1 MKAACGIRCLKCSE
15 FWSRITGKKNSG
27 TRTDFRRNLDHVP
40 NFSVTKSPLAD
51 AEARRKIGE
60 ELDRTFF
67 VEAGAGSGKTKSLVD
82 RMIALLKAGK
92 CGIGEIAAVTFTRKA
107 AAELRGRFQVELER
121 AVADPGIASPERER
135 LAPALQSLEQ
145 CYIGTIHSFCAKLL
159 RERPIEIG
167 LDPDFVEMEELEND
181 VFRDDCWNEY
191 IVRARLE
198 ETNVLRSLDEAGL
211 APEDLKGAFDAVSL
225 YPEVALVEG
234 RPDIPEYEKH
244 RAALERFLAR
254 ARQAVPKER
263 PEKGYDGLQ
272 QKMRQCFRR
281 QSNLGFADHRLLM
294 ETFEVLDKDPKV
306 TLYKWPSEEA
316 AKTFKAEYEDFR
328 ENVVEPALKAWREY
342 RQDRIV
348 RFLQPAI
355 RFFEGR
361 RREEN
366 KLNYEDLLMHAARL
380 LRDNPEV
387 RRYFSHKFT
396 HMLVD
401 EFQDTDPIQ
410 TEVLMYLKGADREE
424 RDWQKLRPEPGSLF
438 LVGDPKQS
446 IYRFRRADIDIY
458 NLFKKIVEE
467 GGGEVLRLTTNF
479 RSLDVLAEWN
489 NPVWKAVLPAEADRY
504 QAEFAPLETVR
515 SDVEG
520 CCSGVYKIVA
530 PRVPRHKGEDIARF
544 DAGVIGDWIRWA
556 CGNVKLAH
564 NYGDTN
570 LNSKVSPGKQHD
582 NLSAVGIKV
591 SVPIIARPAR
601 PSDFLILFRFKK
613 NMDLYAR
620 ALEERGIPFEI
631 TGSDAF
637 AESEEIGEIT
647 NLAIALNDPENPIY
661 AVAVLRGIF
670 FGVSDEQ
677 LLEFKREGGRF
688 NFAMPGKDIFASKK
702 LGAVYVSM
710 ALAKLRE
717 WRMWT
722 LELPVSAA
730 LQKIFEDSGIL
741 NFYASLEMGSSRVGN
756 VLKLLEI
763 VRSQERKGVTAFAQI
778 VRFLEEL
785 SEVREIEEMSLTP
798 ARENAVRLMNLHKA
812 KGLEAPVV
820 FLANPVGIKDHEVE
834 KHVVRVGGGTFPKGT
849 PWHGRPG
856 ASDGESGP
864 LGYFVFKE
872 GKDSGKSGHYQRKL
886 LSQPVGWE
894 EAAEEEDKYDAAE
907 EIRLQYVA
915 ATRARNMLVISTYAG
930 DMKNKAWK
938 TVDEALGGV
947 PELEISP
954 SRLAREDK
962 GEGKREKV
970 VLKKPEV
977 ERARKEIAEN
987 LKSASEPTYAI
998 ERVTALARR
1007 EIWPGEKPEPGKR
1020 GPKGKEK
1027 TEPAAGRI
1035 YLRRREPGFGL
1046 TWGRLVHHVLEA
1058 IGSGRLKFAM
1068 IPGFHSHCEES
1079 PFGETTKQSR
1089 PTRLRSPRSARD
1101 DDASA
1106 RETEA
1111 KKDALKP
1118 EVLDRK
1124 DRVMLELFIEN
1135 MLAAE
1140 ESDFSDKE
1148 RLLAHIEAILG
1159 SPFWA
1164 RVMKAEKRYFE
1175 IPFSIRTSQQQLVDT
1190 GKEMGREKRK
1200 NGGKEK
1206 ASKSIADVIRA
1217 AEIPV
1222 ILSGTIDLVFWE
1234 PAHDAKPG
1242 GWVIADYKTDLIRPQ
1257 LLDEDLAELVA
1268 MYVPQIRLY
1277 ARFWSQITDEPVLES
1292 GLYFTSINRWVN
1304 TPLS

>member
-1 MKAACGIRCLKCSE
+1 M
-15 FWSRITGKKNSG
+15 
-27 TRTDFRRNLDHVP
+27 TR
-40 NFSVTKSPLAD
+40 TKSPLAD
-51 AEARRKIGE
+51 AEARQKIGE

-92 CGIGEIAAVTFTRKA
+92 CSIGEIAAVTFTRKA

-121 AVADPGIASPERER
+121 AVADPGTDPPVQER
-135 LAPALQSLEQ
+135 LAAALQSLEQ

-198 ETNVLRSLDEAGL
+198 ETDILRSLDEAGL

-225 YPEVALVEG
+225 YPEVAVVGG
-234 RPDIPEYEKH
+234 RPDIPEYEKY

-281 QSNLGFADHRLLM
+281 QLNMGFGDHRVLM

-306 TLYKWPSEEA
+306 TLYKWPSKEEA
-316 AKTFKAEYEDFR
+316 EAFKTEYEDFR
-328 ENVVEPALKAWREY
+328 EEVVEPALKAWREY

-355 RFFEGR
+355 RFFEER
-361 RREEN
+361 RKEEN

-380 LRDNPEV
+380 LQDNPEV
-387 RRYFSHKFT
+387 RRYFSRKFT
-396 HMLVD
+396 RMLVD

-410 TEVLMYLKGADREE
+410 AEVLMYLKGADREE

-489 NPVWKAVLPAEADRY
+489 NPVWKAVLPAEADKY

-515 SDVEG
+515 PDVEG
-520 CCSGVYKIVA
+520 CCSGVHKIVA
-530 PRVPRHKGEDIARF
+530 PRVPRHKGEEIARF
-544 DAGVIGDWIRWA
+544 DAAAIGDWIRWV
-556 CGNVKLAH
+556 CDGHVKLAH
-564 NYGDTN
+564 NYGDTK
-570 LNSKVSPGKQHD
+570 LNS
-582 NLSAVGIKV
+582 NT
-591 SVPIIARPAR
+591 IIARPAQ
-601 PSDFLILFRFKK
+601 PSDFLILTRYKK
-613 NMDLYAR
+613 HMDLYAR

-631 TGSDAF
+631 AGSAGF

-647 NLAIALNDPENPIY
+647 NLALALNDRENPIY
-661 AVAVLRGIF
+661 TVAVLRGIF

-688 NFAMPGKDIFASKK
+688 NFAMPGKDILASKK

-717 WRMWT
+717 WRKWT

-763 VRSQERKGVTAFAQI
+763 VRSQERKGATAFAQI

-812 KGLEAPVV
+812 KGLEAPIV

-834 KHVVRVGGGTFPKGT
+834 KHVVRVGTFPKGT
-849 PWHGRPG
+849 PRHGYPG
-856 ASDGESGP
+856 ASDGGSGP

-872 GKDSGKSGHYQRKL
+872 GKDSGKSGHYQRKH

-938 TVDEALGGV
+938 TIDEALGGV
-947 PELEISP
+947 PELEIPTREKLYAKTLPRSSKLKTTFPPGSP
-954 SRLAREDK
+954 LPLAGEDR
-962 GEGKREKV
+962 GEGAREKV
-970 VLKKPEV
+970 VISKAEV
-977 ERARKEIAEN
+977 ERARREIAEN
-987 LKSASEPTYAI
+987 LKAAAAPTYAV
-998 ERVTALARR
+998 EKVTALAKKER
-1007 EIWPGEKPEPGKR
+1007 EL
-1020 GPKGKEK
+1020 
-1027 TEPAAGRI
+1027 PARKHDAG
-1035 YLRRREPGFGL
+1035 LGL
-1046 TWGRLVHHVLEA
+1046 SWGRLVHQVLEA
-1058 IGSGRLKFAM
+1058 IGSGRLRISPSPTPSPVKGEGKDKAKFVKD
-1068 IPGFHSHCEES
+1068 S
-1079 PFGETTKQSR
+1079 PAPSPIKGEGKDKVELLKDSPSPLVREGKRQAAVLSGSPSPLVGEGWGEGER
-1089 PTRLRSPRSARD
+1089 AKLRS
-1101 DDASA
+1101 
-1106 RETEA
+1106 
-1111 KKDALKP
+1111 
-1118 EVLDRK
+1118 
-1124 DRVMLELFIEN
+1124 FIEN
-1135 MLAAE
+1135 ILTAE
-1140 ESDFSDKE
+1140 EGDLSDAE
-1148 RLLAHIEAILG
+1148 RLLAHVEAILS
-1159 SPFWA
+1159 SPFWT

-1175 IPFSIRTSQQQLVDT
+1175 IPFSIKTDKAGLEAQGGSKVKGELGGHNTYPSSFASPKKFRKA
-1190 GKEMGREKRK
+1190 GKEGVA
-1200 NGGKEK
+1200 GTK
-1206 ASKSIADVIRA
+1206 AEDNRGADL
-1217 AEIPV
+1217 PV
-1222 ILSGTIDLVFWE
+1222 ILTGTIDLVFWE
-1234 PAHDAKPG
+1234 PAQDGKPG
-1242 GWVIADYKTDLIRPQ
+1242 GWVIADYKTDLVRPQ
-1257 LLDEDLAELVA
+1257 LLDEDLADLVA
-1268 MYVPQIRLY
+1268 TYAPQIRLY
-1277 ARFWSQITDEPVLES
+1277 ARFWSQITGEPVKEA
-1292 GLYFTSINRWVN
+1292 GLYFTSIDLWVQA
-1304 TPLS
+1304 

>member
-1 MKAACGIRCLKCSE
+1 MS
-15 FWSRITGKKNSG
+15 KK
-27 TRTDFRRNLDHVP
+27 
-40 NFSVTKSPLAD
+40 LAD
-51 AEARRKIGE
+51 AGARRKIVE

-82 RMIALLKAGK
+82 RMVALLKAGK
-92 CGIGEIAAVTFTRKA
+92 CKIGEIAAVTFTRKA

-121 AVADPGIASPERER
+121 AVADPGIAAPERER

-198 ETNVLRSLDEAGL
+198 ETDVLRSLDEAGL
-211 APEDLKGAFDAVSL
+211 APEDLKGAFDVVSL
-225 YPEVALVEG
+225 YPEVALVGG
-234 RPDIPEYEKH
+234 RPDIPEYEKF
-244 RAALERFLAR
+244 RAALEKFLAR

-263 PEKGYDGLQ
+263 PEKGYDVLQ

-281 QSNLGFADHRLLM
+281 QKNMGFSDHRVLM

-306 TLYKWPSEEA
+306 TLYKWSSEEA
-316 AKTFKAEYEDFR
+316 AKAFKAEYEDFR
-328 ENVVEPALKAWREY
+328 DEVVEPALKAWREY

-348 RFLQPAI
+348 KFLRPAI

-361 RREEN
+361 RKEEN

-380 LRDNPEV
+380 LQDNPEV
-387 RRYFSHKFT
+387 RRYFSRKFT

-410 TEVLMYLKGADREE
+410 AEVLMYLKGADREE
-424 RDWQKLRPEPGSLF
+424 RDWQKLCPEPGSLF

-458 NLFKKIVEE
+458 NLFKKMVEE

-479 RSLDVLAEWN
+479 RSLDILAEWN
-489 NPVWKAVLPAEADRY
+489 NPVWKAVLPAEANKY

-515 SDVEG
+515 PDVEG
-520 CCSGVYKIVA
+520 CCSGVHKIVA
-530 PRVPRHKGEDIARF
+530 PRVPRHKGEEIARF
-544 DAGVIGDWIRWA
+544 DASAIGDWIRWA
-556 CGNVKLAH
+556 CAGND
-564 NYGDTN
+564 NSGDTN
-570 LNSKVSPGKQHD
+570 FNSQKSLEKQGGK
-582 NLSAVGIKV
+582 LPRSGIKV
-591 SVPIIARPAR
+591 SVPGIPGIGRPAQ
-601 PSDFLILFRFKK
+601 PSDFLILTRYKK
-613 NMDLYAR
+613 HMDIYAR

-637 AESEEIGEIT
+637 AESEEISEIT
-647 NLAIALNDPENPIY
+647 NLALALNDPENPVY
-661 AVAVLRGIF
+661 TVAVLRGIF
-670 FGVSDEQ
+670 FGVSDEH

-688 NFAMPGKDIFASKK
+688 NFALPGKDILASKE

-710 ALAKLRE
+710 ALARLRE
-717 WRMWT
+717 WRKWT

-763 VRSQERKGVTAFAQI
+763 VRNQERRGVTAFAQI

-812 KGLEAPVV
+812 KGLEAPIV
-820 FLANPVGIKDHEVE
+820 FLANPVGIKDHDVE
-834 KHVVRVGGGTFPKGT
+834 KHVVRVGVGRSRKGKATDGAGDGG
-849 PWHGRPG
+849 
-856 ASDGESGP
+856 SGP
-864 LGYFVFKE
+864 LGFFVFKE
-872 GKDSGKSGHYQRKL
+872 GKDSGQSGHYQRKL
-886 LSQPVGWE
+886 LSQPTGWE
-894 EAAEEEDKYDAAE
+894 EAAEEEDKYEAAE

-930 DMKNKAWK
+930 DMKNRAWE
-938 TVDEALGGV
+938 TIDEALGGV

-954 SRLAREDK
+954 SHLAREDK
-962 GEGKREKV
+962 EEGKREKIT
-970 VLKKPEV
+970 LKKAEV
-977 ERARKEIAEN
+977 ERARKEIIESLRSTA
-987 LKSASEPTYAI
+987 EPTYAV

-1007 EIWPGEKPEPGKR
+1007 ETWPGGKQEPGKR
-1020 GPKGKEK
+1020 GPKDKEK
-1027 TEPAAGRI
+1027 TEPATGGI

-1046 TWGRLVHHVLEA
+1046 TWGRLVHQVLEA
-1058 IGSGRLKFAM
+1058 IGSGRLGIAAGVEKR
-1068 IPGFHSHCEES
+1068 PGRISI
-1079 PFGETTKQSR
+1079 
-1089 PTRLRSPRSARD
+1089 A
-1101 DDASA
+1101 
-1106 RETEA
+1106 
-1111 KKDALKP
+1111 
-1118 EVLDRK
+1118 
-1124 DRVMLELFIEN
+1124 DRVKLELFIDN

-1140 ESDFSDKE
+1140 ESDFSEKE
-1148 RLLAHIEAILG
+1148 RLLAHVEAILS

-1164 RVMKAEKRYFE
+1164 RVMKTEKRYFE
-1175 IPFSIRTSQQQLVDT
+1175 IPFSIRTSQQDLADT
-1190 GKEMGREKRK
+1190 GRETGREKCENR
-1200 NGGKEK
+1200 GKEK
-1206 ASKSIADVIRA
+1206 ASKQKTDAGRA
-1217 AEIPV
+1217 PEIPV
-1222 ILSGTIDLVFWE
+1222 ILTGTIDLVFWE
-1234 PAHDAKPG
+1234 PAQDGKPA

-1257 LLDEDLAELVA
+1257 LLEEDLASLIA
-1268 MYVPQIRLY
+1268 AYAPQIRLY
-1277 ARFWSQITDEPVLES
+1277 SRFWSQITGDHILES

-1304 TPLS
+1304 ILLS